1 MPQRKPRKGKTMRN
15 QRKYVSSAK
24 KVTKQTNSRSSV
36 SGSSFFGSSRRP
48 NKLTV
53 VLCIVLFAGIG
64 TYFLISSFASQNGK
78 LVRFKNNHARGW
90 VWDGL
95 REPTSDDS
103 PCRSKDKDKAKDLLE
118 MVDPKNGNI
127 ISCTH
132 GPDPAP
138 EGVDVRKRT
147 EPLRTGED
155 DATALAKPSGGG
167 GGGPATVPPSQVSC
181 DGDGVSGN
189 RVQVLYA
196 RASDMPDG
204 YSKYKASIQGWAAA
218 MNNIFVESGL
228 QTGSPRN
235 VRFVHDAS
243 CYVTVDNV
251 VLPPNGDNSTT
262 DTILALQTLGYDRG
276 DRKYMIW
283 MDANIICGEATFRVD
298 SQPGANN
305 MNNYG
310 SMWARIDNGC
320 WNPTTYESPGYA
332 YAAHELMHLMGG
344 VQGDVPHR
352 SYYSHC
358 TDEYDLMCYDDWAQI
373 PENIRWNYPMLNMTY
388 NCPFAQ
394 QQLFDCNDDDYYHTG
409 TPPEGSYL
417 ATHWNTANNIFLFVG
432 STPPPS
438 TGDTTVPVVAISSPA
453 DGAKI
458 GGKTSI
464 KASAT
469 DNVGVTSYEIWID
482 GILKANAK
490 TYSWTSRDAS
500 PGVHTITVKAFD
512 AAGNMGQK
520 THTVTK

>member
-1 MPQRKPRKGKTMRN
+1 MATKKTTSKTRIP
-15 QRKYVSSAK
+15 
-24 KVTKQTNSRSSV
+24 SRSSRV
-36 SGSSFFGSSRRP
+36 NKQFSGFSLSKPIIFTAAFAVVGVAVLVNTLAAPKSV
-48 NKLTV
+48 KLE
-53 VLCIVLFAGIG
+53 
-64 TYFLISSFASQNGK
+64 
-78 LVRFKNNHARGW
+78 RFVNNPSRGW

-95 REPTSDDS
+95 REPISDDS
-103 PCRSKDKDKAKDLLE
+103 PCRSKDKDKSKDLFE
-118 MVDPKNGNI
+118 MVDPKTGNI

-132 GPDPAP
+132 GPDPSP

-147 EPLRTGED
+147 EPLQTGED
-155 DATALAKPSGGG
+155 DATVLARPSGGGG
-167 GGGPATVPPSQVSC
+167 GGGPATVPASPISC

-189 RVQVLYA
+189 RVQVIYA

-243 CYVTVDNV
+243 CYVTVENV

-298 SQPGANN
+298 SQPGPNN
-305 MNNYG
+305 MNNWG
-310 SMWARIDNGC
+310 SMWGRIDNGC
-320 WNPTTYESPGYA
+320 WNPTTFESPGYA

-344 VQGDVPHR
+344 VQGDVPHW

-358 TDEYDLMCYDDWAQI
+358 TDEYDLMCYDDWTQI
-373 PENIRWNYPMLNMTY
+373 PENIRWNYPMLNMTF

-409 TPPEGSYL
+409 TPSEGSYL
-417 ATHWNTANNIFLFVG
+417 ATHWNTANNVFLFTG
-432 STPPPS
+432 GTPPPQ
-438 TGDTTVPVVAISSPA
+438 TGDTISPVVTISSPV
-453 DGAKI
+453 DGAMI
-458 GGKTSI
+458 GNKTSI

-469 DNVGVTSYEIWID
+469 DNVGVTRYEIWID
-482 GILKANAK
+482 GILKANSN
-490 TYSWTSRDAS
+490 TYSWSSAKAS
-500 PGVHTITVKAFD
+500 PGLHTITVKAFD
-512 AAGNMGQK
+512 AAGNPPGQK
-520 THTVTK
+520 SVSVTK